1 MFHKAKTEGERQR
14 LFDKYFLSFFKKEKD
29 FNRNQKI
36 IDNSIMNFD
45 PLNQNKTVKGVYIN
59 YIDSFVITNFFSRT
73 ILHETKIK

>member
-73 ILHETKIK
+73 I